1 MPPLARPAR
10 ALPVRRTIGGKRAEI
25 GAAEDELR
33 RVRQIERTPGDERTT
48 VDHRHGHAVR
58 AVGERHQRPAGQR
71 AVRDAEDRLRIG
83 LPAGGPVAVEAG
95 PIPAG
100 DHDPAGRRWLERR
113 KHDRLRGCGLHR
125 GPGRRRER
133 RFRGRLRGWSR
144 CRPGLDPCDRFWLR
158 EVLDRARAAGDPL
171 EAFDLE
177 CGRDGHRARRSFMA
191 RPDERDGQRERERG
205 DASAHQWFP
214 DHGSRPRAGPI
225 PPCVD
230 FVNTEEARRH
240 CVRGERS
247 LPWSSFSRYEVV
259 TRRKAAALATR

>member
-10 ALPVRRTIGGKRAEI
+10 ALPVRRTIGGQSLPEAHRKRAEI

-113 KHDRLRGCGLHR
+113 KHDGPRAIPWKLSTSNADATVTGRGAVSWL
-125 GPGRRRER
+125 GPTKGTANANANAAMPARTSGSRTTGRDRVQ
-133 RFRGRLRGWSR
+133 
-144 CRPGLDPCDRFWLR
+144 DRF
-158 EVLDRARAAGDPL
+158 
-171 EAFDLE
+171 
-177 CGRDGHRARRSFMA
+177 HRVSI
-191 RPDERDGQRERERG
+191 
-205 DASAHQWFP
+205 S
-214 DHGSRPRAGPI
+214 
-225 PPCVD
+225 
-230 FVNTEEARRH
+230 
-240 CVRGERS
+240 
-247 LPWSSFSRYEVV
+247 
-259 TRRKAAALATR
+259 

>member
-10 ALPVRRTIGGKRAEI
+10 ALPVRRTIGGQSLPEAHRKRAEI
-25 GAAEDELR
+25 GAGEDELC
-33 RVRQIERTPGDERTT
+33 RVRQIERTPGDGRTT
-48 VDHRHGHAVR
+48 VD
-58 AVGERHQRPAGQR
+58 
-71 AVRDAEDRLRIG
+71 D
-83 LPAGGPVAVEAG
+83 
-95 PIPAG
+95 
-100 DHDPAGRRWLERR
+100 
-113 KHDRLRGCGLHR
+113 
-125 GPGRRRER
+125 
-133 RFRGRLRGWSR
+133 
-144 CRPGLDPCDRFWLR
+144 RPGHGPCDRFWLR

-191 RPDERDGQRERERG
+191 RPNERDGQRERERG